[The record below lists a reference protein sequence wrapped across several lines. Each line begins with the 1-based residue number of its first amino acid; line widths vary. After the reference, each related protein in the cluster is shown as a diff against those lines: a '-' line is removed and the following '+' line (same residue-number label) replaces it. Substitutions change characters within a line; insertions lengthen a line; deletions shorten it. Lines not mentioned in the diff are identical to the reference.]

1 MILSFADKETEK
13 IYNQHFSKK
22 IPQSIQKIALRK
34 LMMIDAAECLADLRI
49 PPANRLCLEIE
60 RVNGVLGSMINGE
73 FALRQSKAEENLWTL
88 KLLIIIR
95 RRKNESN

>member
-1 MILSFADKETEK
+1 
-13 IYNQHFSKK
+13 
-22 IPQSIQKIALRK
+22 
-34 LMMIDAAECLADLRI
+34 MMIDAAECLADLRI
-49 PPANRLCLEIE
+49 PPQTGLNLCPEIE